1 MKVSARSYGLGSRF
15 RLGLGLGL
23 ELELELALELGYEDM
38 PISWVEG
45 AAEMIEKI
53 TMTIVQIQEFQ

>member
-23 ELELELALELGYEDM
+23 ELELELGYEDM